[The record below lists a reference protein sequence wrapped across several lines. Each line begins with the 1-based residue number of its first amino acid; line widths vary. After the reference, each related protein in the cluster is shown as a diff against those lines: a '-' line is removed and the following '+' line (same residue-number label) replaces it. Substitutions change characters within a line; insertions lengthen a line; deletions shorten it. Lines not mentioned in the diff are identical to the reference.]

1 MKNSLC
7 GTAVAS
13 LLCSCWRYPCLHIT
27 SFQAEFDGSKVIY
40 VTGTLTKFDWENP
53 HMYFYVDVKDT
64 TGKVTSWVI
73 EGASP
78 NVVKRTGTSRQDFI
92 DSIGKTVTARAC
104 PAKNGTPRAAAETIK
119 VPDGRDLVVG
129 GKRYSV
135 AKTVASQKY

>member
-7 GTAVAS
+7 GTAVAFFA
-13 LLCSCWRYPCLHIT
+13 LLVLAIPVFAHH

-40 VTGTLTKFDWENP
+40 VTGTLTRFDWENP
-53 HMYFYVDVKDT
+53 HMYFYVDVKDAG
-64 TGKVTSWVI
+64 GKVTSWVI

-78 NVVKRTGTSRQDFI
+78 NAVKRTGTTRQDFL
-92 DSIGKTVTARAC
+92 DSVGKTITARAC

-129 GKRYSV
+129 GKRYSGEDGG
-135 AKTVASQKY
+135 KSEY

>member
-1 MKNSLC
+1 MTKTKISGALLA
-7 GTAVAS
+7 AVA
-13 LLCSCWRYPCLHIT
+13 LCLMAVPAFAHH

-119 VPDGRDLVVG
+119 VPDGRELVVG
-129 GKRYSV
+129 GKRYSGEDGG
-135 AKTVASQKY
+135 KSEY